1 MNNTSEMLDLGWSDA
16 LNASFQEIAA
26 NIDGAVAVRIVRED
40 RGLYRAISEGETL
53 LAEITGAYR
62 YSHSSSEDHPAVGDW
77 VVATRVEGEDKLRIH
92 DVLPRKT
99 VFKRTQPGTTSDVQV
114 VAANVD
120 TVFIV
125 MGVDGD
131 FNPRRAERYI
141 ALAYESGATPVVL
154 LSKSDLA
161 ETLDEFIST
170 MESAAIGVSVHTVSS
185 LEGDGI
191 ETLRPYIQPGK
202 TVACLGSSG
211 AGKSTLINALLGE
224 TVMDTGDVREDDSRG
239 RHTTTHRQLV
249 MLPDGGA
256 IIDTPGMRE
265 LQMTGDEASLD
276 AAFEDVESLIES
288 CRFNNCSHDSEP
300 GCAVLSAIEEG
311 ELDPARYK
319 SYQKLQRE
327 LAYVQ
332 RRQNESS
339 DHEQRQRGKS
349 LNKLHK
355 RIQNEKKN
363 RFRDQVS
370 DSPLHCTK
378 TYRYICE
385 YSVGSR

>member
-1 MNNTSEMLDLGWSDA
+1 
-16 LNASFQEIAA
+16 
-26 NIDGAVAVRIVRED
+26 
-40 RGLYRAISEGETL
+40 
-53 LAEITGAYR
+53 
-62 YSHSSSEDHPAVGDW
+62 
-77 VVATRVEGEDKLRIH
+77 
-92 DVLPRKT
+92 
-99 VFKRTQPGTTSDVQV
+99 
-114 VAANVD
+114 
-120 TVFIV
+120 
-125 MGVDGD
+125 
-131 FNPRRAERYI
+131 
-141 ALAYESGATPVVL
+141 
-154 LSKSDLA
+154 
-161 ETLDEFIST
+161 
-170 MESAAIGVSVHTVSS
+170 
-185 LEGDGI
+185 
-191 ETLRPYIQPGK
+191 
-202 TVACLGSSG
+202 
-211 AGKSTLINALLGE
+211 
-224 TVMDTGDVREDDSRG
+224 MDTGDVREDDSRG

-265 LQMTGDEASLD
+265 LQMAGDEASLD

-363 RFRDQVS
+363 RF
-370 DSPLHCTK
+370 
-378 TYRYICE
+378 
-385 YSVGSR
+385 